1 MGMSFREKS
10 IWVMSAGLLLASVI
24 YAYAVSSVNLAMQ
37 ADVAW
42 QAMRILPP
50 MVFLFAAAVGL
61 LTVFA
66 VITHVVL
73 AIADPKSAEDERDR
87 MIGQKGAQWGGTV
100 LAVGVFCALC
110 VSVMSTGN
118 FWFSHVL
125 LGFWVLAQLA
135 EYVVQIVLYRRGG

>member
-1 MGMSFREKS
+1 MNMSFREKS

-24 YAYAVSSVNLAMQ
+24 YAYAVSSVNQAMQ
-37 ADVAW
+37 SDVAW

-50 MVFLFAAAVGL
+50 MVFLFAVAVGL

-66 VITHVVL
+66 VIAHVVL
-73 AIADPKSAEDERDR
+73 AVADPKGGEDERDR
-87 MIGQKGAQWGGTV
+87 KIALKGAQWGGVV

-110 VSVMSTGN
+110 VAVLSAGN

-135 EYVVQIVLYRRGG
+135 EYLTQIVLYRCGG

>member
-1 MGMSFREKS
+1 MNLSFREKS

-24 YAYAVSSVNLAMQ
+24 YAYAVSSVNHAMQ
-37 ADVAW
+37 TDVPW

-50 MVFLFAAAVGL
+50 MVFLFAVAVGL

-66 VITHVVL
+66 VIAHVVL
-73 AIADPKSAEDERDR
+73 AVADPKGGEDERDR
-87 MIGQKGAQWGGTV
+87 KIALKGAQWGGVV
-100 LAVGVFCALC
+100 LAAGVFSALC
-110 VSVMSTGN
+110 VAVASTGN

-135 EYVVQIVLYRRGG
+135 EYLTQIVLYRRGG

>member
-1 MGMSFREKS
+1 MNLSFREKS

-24 YAYAVSSVNLAMQ
+24 YAYAVSSVNQAMQ

-50 MVFLFAAAVGL
+50 MVFLFATAVGL

-66 VITHVVL
+66 VIGHIVL
-73 AIADPKSAEDERDR
+73 AVSDRRGAEDERDR
-87 MIGQKGAQWGGTV
+87 QIGLKGARAGGIV
-100 LAVGVFCALC
+100 LAVGVFSALC
-110 VSVMSTGN
+110 VAVISTGN

-135 EYVVQIVLYRRGG
+135 EYGVQIVLYRRGG